1 MPDFMF
7 RVMSSCP
14 SRLEKEFTLK
24 EGVTFINHGG
34 YGAVPRRVQ
43 EAQKR

>member
-14 SRLEKEFTLK
+14 SRLSQVKNITLLQAKNRFTLILWYELFSLMK
-24 EGVTFINHGG
+24 
-34 YGAVPRRVQ
+34 ALQ
-43 EAQKR
+43 

>member
-1 MPDFMF
+1 MDTMPKFGKEMK
-7 RVMSSCP
+7 
-14 SRLEKEFTLK
+14 EKEFTLK
-24 EGVTFINHGG
+24 EGVTFINLGG